1 MNTHFLPKLLF
12 RRRGLLRRGTETPV
26 VVDDRVSALPSLPQP
41 VLHGTV
47 GQQEEYLGRG
57 LVVKRFFARQK
68 VVINALRASIE
79 PKLSHLFFE
88 LPLEFME
95 SFANFVGALF
105 RKLEVDRQLVKP
117 VLVEARFDGMGG
129 LPRFSGDAS
138 SLLLKRENL
147 NIGLVRRQLHEN
159 VQLHLARP
167 LQQARRSFAPLTPK
181 GRLEQ
186 NRGASLSGLSGK
198 TSHREDQGEDSK
210 GEQKPHGRRIA
221 LFRKSRK
228 TARCRGSMLV
238 ELSLAVALLL
248 FVSLWVF
255 RTNLQTIRP
264 RNWAM
269 TQAVSDAYMTEHQ
282 ARAEAIDFNDLLS
295 AASPWPAF
303 PTSNTTNVTIG
314 TLPNGRVLTG
324 QLVQT
329 RQPSE
334 NNLAT
339 AGGLGD
345 VTTNPARVES
355 WIVQS
360 HLTYDVGGRSYV
372 KSRTTVRTR

>member
-1 MNTHFLPKLLF
+1 
-12 RRRGLLRRGTETPV
+12 
-26 VVDDRVSALPSLPQP
+26 
-41 VLHGTV
+41 
-47 GQQEEYLGRG
+47 
-57 LVVKRFFARQK
+57 
-68 VVINALRASIE
+68 
-79 PKLSHLFFE
+79 
-88 LPLEFME
+88 
-95 SFANFVGALF
+95 
-105 RKLEVDRQLVKP
+105 
-117 VLVEARFDGMGG
+117 
-129 LPRFSGDAS
+129 
-138 SLLLKRENL
+138 
-147 NIGLVRRQLHEN
+147 
-159 VQLHLARP
+159 
-167 LQQARRSFAPLTPK
+167 
-181 GRLEQ
+181 
-186 NRGASLSGLSGK
+186 
-198 TSHREDQGEDSK
+198 
-210 GEQKPHGRRIA
+210 
-221 LFRKSRK
+221 
-228 TARCRGSMLV
+228 MLV

-303 PTSNTTNVTIG
+303 PTSNTTTVTIG
-314 TLPNGRVLTG
+314 TLPNGRGLTG